1 MKEIMGSE
9 KPRTGVIQ
17 RPNAA
22 RNRIKSSLVD
32 NVLRVWQHGNKEVFD
47 DFEGHYLSSQ
57 ISVN

>member
-1 MKEIMGSE
+1 MGSQ